1 MPFRVRFRGR
11 RVERRLQELDADYA
25 RRIAAAIDDLGR
37 NPRPV
42 GSARL
47 RGSRGLHRIRVGNY
61 RVIYSI
67 DYTDRVVTIEE
78 ILPRNERTYRGLS

>member
-11 RVERRLQELDADYA
+11 RAERELQDLNADDS
-25 RRIAAAIDDLGR
+25 RRVAAAIDDLGR

-42 GSARL
+42 GSTRL
-47 RGSRGLHRIRVGNY
+47 RGGRSLHRIRVGNY

-67 DYTDRVVTIEE
+67 DYTNRIVIIER
-78 ILPRNERTYRGLS
+78 IPRRNERTYRGRQ

>member
-1 MPFRVRFRGR
+1 MPFRVKFRGR
-11 RVERRLQELDADYA
+11 RVERQLQELDADYA

-47 RGSRGLHRIRVGNY
+47 RGSRSLHRIRVGNY

-67 DYTDRVVTIEE
+67 DYTDRAITVEE
-78 ILPRNERTYRGLS
+78 ILPRNERTYRRLS

>member
-1 MPFRVRFRGR
+1 MPFRVRFRGQRAERELQDLNADDSR
-11 RVERRLQELDADYA
+11 RV
-25 RRIAAAIDDLGR
+25 AAAIDDLGR

-42 GSARL
+42 GSTRL

-67 DYTDRVVTIEE
+67 DYTNEMVSIVTIQR
-78 ILPRNERTYRGLS
+78 RNERTYRGYS